1 VALRAGHGEARGSL
15 VGEVHTGG
23 GVLVPAATCGG
34 SRRSTVDWRELAGFA
49 GPGVRAVSLGRC
61 AVDMV
66 HAVCFARVSL
76 ALREDGEFVRLK
88 EEKRTR
94 EMDGE
99 LTRVLFFFLNT
110 ATIFFH

>member
-1 VALRAGHGEARGSL
+1 
-15 VGEVHTGG
+15 
-23 GVLVPAATCGG
+23 
-34 SRRSTVDWRELAGFA
+34 
-49 GPGVRAVSLGRC
+49 
-61 AVDMV
+61 MV